1 MLSTDTAIS
10 RLRRDLTL
18 GSLIKATL
26 LAAGLA
32 LPVVLLVYAPQVHS
46 ALVLLAVGVVW
57 LVLSYNSAKTS
68 RISADSPALI
78 AAGEYEQAEKQIEEA
93 LSTFSLFRVVKL
105 QALHHLA
112 LLRHAQKRFREAAEL
127 CRAVLSHRLG
137 TAAAPLARPVRLL
150 LADAMLE
157 MDDVRGAYDALGG
170 LYGQRLSLAEVLKLL
185 AAQLDYESRVGA
197 WGRMTHEVMTKVQLA
212 ELMPAPAAAR
222 TQALLALAARHTGRE
237 DFCDWLRARAALLV
251 DPATLVAQRPL
262 LAELWSAPGG
272 SGAGEGSSR
281 TG

>member
-1 MLSTDTAIS
+1 MLSTATAIS

-18 GSLIKATL
+18 GSLVKGTL

-32 LPVVLLVYAPQVHS
+32 AMVVLPVYAPHVHS
-46 ALVLLAVGVVW
+46 ALALLAVGVVW

-78 AAGEYEQAEKQIEEA
+78 AAGEYEEAEKQIEEA

-105 QALHHLA
+105 QTLHHLA

-127 CRAVLSHRLG
+127 CHAVLSQRLG
-137 TAAAPLARPVRLL
+137 TTAAPLSKPVRLL

-157 MDDVRGAYDALGG
+157 MDDVRGAYDALSG

-185 AAQLDYESRVGA
+185 AAQLDYESRIGA
-197 WGRMTHEVMTKVQLA
+197 WGRMTYEVMTKVQLA
-212 ELMPAPAAAR
+212 ELMPTPAAAR
-222 TQALLALAARHTGRE
+222 TQALLALASRNTGRE
-237 DFCDWLRARAALLV
+237 DFCEWLRARAGLLA
-251 DPATLVAQRPL
+251 DPATLVGQRPV
-262 LAELWSAPGG
+262 LAELWPA
-272 SGAGEGSSR
+272 AGEG
-281 TG
+281 TPP